1 MKCVTKSVANCYILV
16 IILAVATIVSGQ
28 TVSDTGKRAALEFEG
43 RAKEYAQRREAIE
56 QKLPELPKQASA
68 EQIAAHKE
76 ALLRSVSADR
86 KGVVKGNIFTPAA
99 EAHIRS
105 VVAAYAK
112 GREGA
117 QLKKELTEAENK
129 TVQVKVNIPYPEAAE
144 LLEMP
149 PSLLLELP
157 QLPKQVRYRFVGTN
171 LLLVD
176 RENQLIIDYMTNA
189 LP

>member
-1 MKCVTKSVANCYILV
+1 MKCVTKYVTNCYILAIVLASAV
-16 IILAVATIVSGQ
+16 IISGQ
-28 TVSDTGKRAALEFEG
+28 NAGDAGKRAALEFES
-43 RAKEYAQRREAIE
+43 RAKEYAQRRESIE
-56 QKLPELPKQASA
+56 QKLPTLPKQASA

-76 ALLRSVSADR
+76 ALLRNVSEDR
-86 KGVVKGNIFTPAA
+86 KGVVKGNIFNPGA
-99 EAHIRS
+99 EAYVRS

-117 QLKKELTEAENK
+117 QLKKELIEAENK

-157 QLPKQVRYRFVGTN
+157 QLPKQLRYRFVGTS

>member
-1 MKCVTKSVANCYILV
+1 MKYVSKSVANCYILA
-16 IILAVATIVSGQ
+16 IILSVVAAVSGQ
-28 TVSDTGKRAALEFEG
+28 TTDAGKRAALEFEG
-43 RAKEYAQRREAIE
+43 RAKEYTKRREAIE
-56 QKLPELPKQASA
+56 QTLPALPKQASA
-68 EQIAAHKE
+68 EQIAAHKD
-76 ALLRSVSADR
+76 ALLRSVSEDR
-86 KGVVKGNIFTPAA
+86 KVVVKGNIFTPAA

-105 VVAAYAK
+105 VIAAYAK

-129 TVQVKVNIPYPEAAE
+129 TVHVKVNIAYPESAE

-157 QLPKQVRYRFVGTN
+157 QLPKQLRYRFVGTN

>member
-1 MKCVTKSVANCYILV
+1 MKYVNKSVANCYILA
-16 IILAVATIVSGQ
+16 IILTVVTAVSGQ
-28 TVSDTGKRAALEFEG
+28 TNDAGKRAALEFEG
-43 RAKEYAQRREAIE
+43 RAKEYTKRREAIE
-56 QKLPELPKQASA
+56 QNLPALPKQASA
-68 EQIAAHKE
+68 EQIAAHKD
-76 ALLRSVSADR
+76 ALLKSVSEDR

-129 TVQVKVNIPYPEAAE
+129 TVRVKVNIPYPESAE

-157 QLPKQVRYRFVGTN
+157 QLPKQLRYRFVGTN